1 MYGGQRSETEK
12 PMQFIS
18 SCQRFGTN
26 TAYRKPSIKR
36 QPCLNSFALKYF
48 GFPQRLLLLLQDRR
62 SPDLPALEELQV
74 LAALNTPQVS
84 IQPSRTRE
92 G

>member
-1 MYGGQRSETEK
+1 MNSVHRLRNQCNSFLHAKIRDKY
-12 PMQFIS
+12 PY
-18 SCQRFGTN
+18 C
-26 TAYRKPSIKR
+26 KPSIKR
-36 QPCLNSFALKYF
+36 QPCLNSFALKNF
-48 GFPQRLLLLLQDRR
+48 ELPQRLLLLLQDRR
-62 SPDLPALEELQV
+62 SPDLPGLEELQV

>member
-1 MYGGQRSETEK
+1 MNSVHRLRNQCNSFLHTKIGDKY
-12 PMQFIS
+12 PY
-18 SCQRFGTN
+18 C
-26 TAYRKPSIKR
+26 KPSIKR
-36 QPCLNSFALKYF
+36 QPCLNSFALNYF
-48 GFPQRLLLLLQDRR
+48 EFPQRLLFLLQDGR

-84 IQPSRTRE
+84 IQPCRTRE